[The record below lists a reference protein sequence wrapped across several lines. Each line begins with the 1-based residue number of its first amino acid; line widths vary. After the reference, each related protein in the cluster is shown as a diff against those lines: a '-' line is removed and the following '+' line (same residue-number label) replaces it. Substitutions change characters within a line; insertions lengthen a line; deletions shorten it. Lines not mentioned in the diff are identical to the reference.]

1 MHDSTCESS
10 EEVGSE
16 AAVEYDEE
24 NPDYESDEY
33 QLVMD
38 FISIRKIVM
47 LEKSNSIFVQWSFC
61 WKLFEKSFY
70 MHANSINFLR

>member
-38 FISIRKIVM
+38 FISLYNITYVKK
-47 LEKSNSIFVQWSFC
+47 KSSC
-61 WKLFEKSFY
+61 
-70 MHANSINFLR
+70 

>member
-33 QLVMD
+33 HLVMD
-38 FISIRKIVM
+38 FTSLFHRNQIQFLFLLKR
-47 LEKSNSIFVQWSFC
+47 SFC
-61 WKLFEKSFY
+61 FQLV
-70 MHANSINFLR
+70 

>member
-1 MHDSTCESS
+1 MRKGCKWSAFMHDSTCESS

-38 FISIRKIVM
+38 FISFKKNRHVREIKFNFCSMIVLLKI
-47 LEKSNSIFVQWSFC
+47 I
-61 WKLFEKSFY
+61 
-70 MHANSINFLR
+70 

>member
-1 MHDSTCESS
+1 MRKGCKWSAFMHDSTCESS

-33 QLVMD
+33 HLVMD
-38 FISIRKIVM
+38 F
-47 LEKSNSIFVQWSFC
+47 KSLYSDNENRYFIEIKFNFC
-61 WKLFEKSFY
+61 SY
-70 MHANSINFLR
+70 

>member
-1 MHDSTCESS
+1 MRKGCKWSAFMHDSTCESS

-38 FISIRKIVM
+38 FLSLHYDKKHRHVREIKFNFCSMIVLLKI
-47 LEKSNSIFVQWSFC
+47 I
-61 WKLFEKSFY
+61 
-70 MHANSINFLR
+70 

>member
-16 AAVEYDEE
+16 AAVEYDED

-33 QLVMD
+33 QLVKD
-38 FISIRKIVM
+38 FISILTQNHSAPTQLRRQN
-47 LEKSNSIFVQWSFC
+47 LIFQ
-61 WKLFEKSFY
+61 
-70 MHANSINFLR
+70 AR

>member
-1 MHDSTCESS
+1 MRKGCKWSAFMHDSTCESS

-38 FISIRKIVM
+38 FISIKKNCHVREIKFNKFNFCSMIVLLKI
-47 LEKSNSIFVQWSFC
+47 I
-61 WKLFEKSFY
+61 
-70 MHANSINFLR
+70 

>member
-1 MHDSTCESS
+1 MRKGCKWSAFMHDSTCESS

-33 QLVMD
+33 HLVMD
-38 FISIRKIVM
+38 FIS
-47 LEKSNSIFVQWSFC
+47 LYSD
-61 WKLFEKSFY
+61 
-70 MHANSINFLR
+70 

>member
-47 LEKSNSIFVQWSFC
+47 LEKSNSIFVQ
-61 WKLFEKSFY
+61 
-70 MHANSINFLR
+70 

>member
-1 MHDSTCESS
+1 MRKGCKWSAFMHDSTCESS

-16 AAVEYDEE
+16 AAPEYDEE

-38 FISIRKIVM
+38 FIS
-47 LEKSNSIFVQWSFC
+47 F
-61 WKLFEKSFY
+61 
-70 MHANSINFLR
+70 